1 MSDADLIKEARKT
14 VGRDVA
20 PYTYNCELI
29 TRLADALERAENRL
43 YWRDG
48 NQGVTH
54 YEGCWRDHY
63 GCAMAK
69 IEAMESVE
77 AQSNRTPIL
86 KNSDQPLTAPFK
98 CPINFEGCTRNCG
111 SYSCGN

>member
-1 MSDADLIKEARKT
+1 MTNADLIKEAR
-14 VGRDVA
+14 VRIAA
-20 PYTYNCELI
+20 PAHSTTDTNLI
-29 TRLADALERAENRL
+29 TRLADALERAESRL

-69 IEAMESVE
+69 IEAM
-77 AQSNRTPIL
+77 
-86 KNSDQPLTAPFK
+86 
-98 CPINFEGCTRNCG
+98 G
-111 SYSCGN
+111 SST